1 LLGYWLARVA
11 SAGQWAGGFA
21 AGGSGVADGLGCF
34 FAFSKAKD
42 FVCLL
47 ASAYLRLSSIFV
59 ITWLADLLYLPR
71 LFVYYCQ
78 MGFES

>member
-1 LLGYWLARVA
+1 M
-11 SAGQWAGGFA
+11 
-21 AGGSGVADGLGCF
+21 
-34 FAFSKAKD
+34 
-42 FVCLL
+42 
-47 ASAYLRLSSIFV
+47 FV